1 VYSYVEGHPFDGL
14 LAAIIVQTEARM
26 KMNFLL
32 HKVPKRL
39 GRVLYERFTEPLHL
53 NILSIFVILFGSY
66 KARIAFDLV
75 VRQQYAFSLLKTAE
89 LARAQGLKS
98 VTVIEFGVAAGAG
111 LMNICNIS
119 RKITKITGI
128 EFQIFGF
135 DSGRGMPPPR
145 DHRDHPEVF
154 SEGSFPLID
163 RTALVRALPHN
174 ARLIL
179 GDIQKTLPHFMAG
192 LSARSP
198 LGFVVIDVD
207 YYSSAKD
214 CLNIFLGEADNYL
227 PCTLVYLDDI
237 GFESAN
243 PWTGEL
249 LAIREFNEENE
260 MRKIHLFAGLRH
272 KRLFKHT
279 SWFDQVYL
287 LHVLDHPR
295 RSVAGAPR
303 EIKVITNPY
312 L

>member
-1 VYSYVEGHPFDGL
+1 
-14 LAAIIVQTEARM
+14 M
-26 KMNFLL
+26 KLNFLL
-32 HKVPKRL
+32 HKVPRRL
-39 GRVLYERFTEPLHL
+39 GRVLYERFPEPLHL
-53 NILSIFVILFGSY
+53 NILSIFVALFGNY
-66 KARIAFDLV
+66 KMRIACDLV

-89 LARAQGLKS
+89 LALAQGLRS

-111 LMNICNIS
+111 LVNICEIS
-119 RKITKITGI
+119 RNITKLTGVDF
-128 EFQIFGF
+128 EIFGF
-135 DSGRGMPPPR
+135 DSGKGMPPPR

-163 RTALVRALPHN
+163 RSALIRALPQN
-174 ARLIL
+174 AKLIL
-179 GDIQKTLPHFMAG
+179 GDIEETLPSFIAH
-192 LSARSP
+192 LSASSP
-198 LGFVVIDVD
+198 VGFVVIDVD
-207 YYSSAKD
+207 YYSSAKE
-214 CLNIFLGEADNYL
+214 CLNVFIGEPDHYL
-227 PCTLVYLDDI
+227 PWTLVYLDDT

-243 PWTGEL
+243 PWAGEL
-249 LAIREFNEENE
+249 LAVREFNEENE